1 MTQVEIENAELEQVA
16 AEYRQKGYN
25 VSVRPSSN
33 EVPRFLT
40 PFQPDL
46 IAISAN
52 DNVVV
57 EVKSSRDLTS
67 GSLVQLAEK
76 VEAQPGWRLELVV
89 VNPPSAQEVPSYGV
103 LVRDDRVDYLLREA
117 QSLSREQRYE
127 SAALMAW
134 AAAEAIF
141 RRMALESGV
150 EVEKKSSGSVLKLLY
165 ALGLIDA
172 EQYDNF
178 ARAMEFRNAFAHGFE
193 ATLHP
198 ERIDRVIHDVEALK
212 SRPAA

>member
-1 MTQVEIENAELEQVA
+1 MTAMELENAKLEQIA
-16 AEYRQKGYN
+16 TEYRQKGYE
-25 VSVRPSSN
+25 VSVRPSAD

-40 PFQPDL
+40 PLQPDM
-46 IAISAN
+46 IANSAN

-57 EVKSSRDLTS
+57 VVKSSRDLTA

-76 VEAQPGWRLELVV
+76 VETQPGWRLELVV
-89 VNPPSAQEVPSYGV
+89 VNLPSAQEVPSYGV

-134 AAAEAIF
+134 TAAEAIF

-193 ATLHP
+193 AFLPP

>member
-1 MTQVEIENAELEQVA
+1 
-16 AEYRQKGYN
+16 
-25 VSVRPSSN
+25 
-33 EVPRFLT
+33 
-40 PFQPDL
+40 
-46 IAISAN
+46 
-52 DNVVV
+52 
-57 EVKSSRDLTS
+57 
-67 GSLVQLAEK
+67 
-76 VEAQPGWRLELVV
+76 

-127 SAALMAW
+127 PAALMAW
-134 AAAEAIF
+134 TAAEAIF

-178 ARAMEFRNAFAHGFE
+178 ARAMEFRNAFAHGFD
-193 ATLHP
+193 AFLTP
-198 ERIDRVIHDVEALK
+198 DRIDRVIHDVEALR